1 MGNVSSTKTEKR
13 AINKIEEKID
23 SLEYLDH
30 HLKDGDKGISW
41 DGYISLYHGN
51 IDDKSNWDGDVFV
64 QVKGRTAHIKKLTD
78 KWNFDIE
85 RADLENYIKIDGT
98 LFLGVRFL
106 QNGDSKIYYNALL
119 PKNIFDLLKVYGSNV
134 SKIKIKLKEVK
145 DAQHLEKICREFWI
159 DKEMQKKLPRNIF
172 DNNALSLSDN
182 RMARFSTWSKG
193 QPNPLEVLG
202 EEKFIY
208 YIDDKNKVIDVEYVT
223 ITEVMEN
230 KKIVIKTKNHE
241 IYYTNVSITT
251 ELSGTHK
258 FDFGKA
264 FCLIEN
270 SKIFRMKLAGTL
282 NERLKQ
288 LEFICNIVQDGGFY
302 INNSFLKLNSSN
314 DNIKNFENIKKA
326 YTKIKDFCINHKI
339 NKDLNMD
346 LWEDKDVNK
355 FLIWINAIDY
365 KRKIHI
371 KEFDKNTYGS
381 VQIKDIR
388 FSFFAEKIE
397 DDVFRVYSI
406 WNDNDKNHFQFTYGD
421 GDDAVSTKNFF
432 SIINEETYIADDL
445 DVEEMKNVYNT
456 YSLEKGE
463 ETLINLQVLELI
475 KAYDTNKNIELL
487 NYAKYLLK
495 KIINVED
502 MEDVARINY
511 LQIEKRLRDLTDE
524 EIKEL
529 IQIRERNEHNLFKI
543 STNLLI
549 GSKKEA
555 HIILGTLT
563 QAEREAFLEFPIA
576 KFLE

>member
-119 PKNIFDLLKVYGSNV
+119 PKNIFDLLKAYGSNV

-145 DAQHLEKICREFWI
+145 DAQHFEKICREFWI

-241 IYYTNVSITT
+241 IYYTSVSITT

-282 NERLKQ
+282 NERIKQ

-314 DNIKNFENIKKA
+314 DDVKNFENIKKA
-326 YTKIKDFCINHKI
+326 YTKIKNFCINHKI

-371 KEFDKNTYGS
+371 KEFDTNTYGS

-475 KAYDTNKNIELL
+475 KAYDTNKNTELL

-529 IQIRERNEHNLFKI
+529 IQIRERNEHNLYKI

>member
-502 MEDVARINY
+502 MEEVARINY

>member
-1 MGNVSSTKTEKR
+1 
-13 AINKIEEKID
+13 
-23 SLEYLDH
+23 
-30 HLKDGDKGISW
+30 
-41 DGYISLYHGN
+41 
-51 IDDKSNWDGDVFV
+51 
-64 QVKGRTAHIKKLTD
+64 
-78 KWNFDIE
+78 
-85 RADLENYIKIDGT
+85 
-98 LFLGVRFL
+98 
-106 QNGDSKIYYNALL
+106 
-119 PKNIFDLLKVYGSNV
+119 
-134 SKIKIKLKEVK
+134 
-145 DAQHLEKICREFWI
+145 
-159 DKEMQKKLPRNIF
+159 
-172 DNNALSLSDN
+172 
-182 RMARFSTWSKG
+182 
-193 QPNPLEVLG
+193 
-202 EEKFIY
+202 
-208 YIDDKNKVIDVEYVT
+208 
-223 ITEVMEN
+223 
-230 KKIVIKTKNHE
+230 
-241 IYYTNVSITT
+241 
-251 ELSGTHK
+251 
-258 FDFGKA
+258 
-264 FCLIEN
+264 
-270 SKIFRMKLAGTL
+270 
-282 NERLKQ
+282 
-288 LEFICNIVQDGGFY
+288 
-302 INNSFLKLNSSN
+302 
-314 DNIKNFENIKKA
+314 
-326 YTKIKDFCINHKI
+326 
-339 NKDLNMD
+339 MD